1 MLCVTSLQWGGGWAE
16 CRALWLHRCRQQ
28 EVGGLPIEVSGVDVP
43 VRVGTAHQ
51 DIWLGPK

>member
-1 MLCVTSLQWGGGWAE
+1 MLCVTSLQWGEGWAE
-16 CRALWLHRCRQQ
+16 CRALWLHWCRQQ
-28 EVGGLPIEVSGVDVP
+28 KVGGLPIEVGGVDVP